1 MLRTNSVTI
10 NYGKNNI
17 IDNLSL
23 NIKKGSINTLIGTNG
38 CGKSTLL
45 KALSRNLKPKYGD
58 VYLNGNS
65 IFQMDTKLLAKEM
78 SILPQSPNA
87 PDDFTVFDLVSY
99 GRYPHLDWTAKLRK
113 EDIDII
119 NWAIELTKMEHLKDR
134 QVTTL
139 SGGERQRAWIAMA
152 LCQKP
157 NILLLDEPTTYLDIN
172 HQFEVLELVKKLNH
186 TMKLTIVMVLHD
198 LNQAARYSDKI
209 IVIKDG
215 DIYKQGNPKSIITK
229 EILHDVFNLDV
240 RILMDDYNDCPFFI
254 PLMHSNRYKNPLK
267 NISV

>member
-1 MLRTNSVTI
+1 MLKTNSVTI
-10 NYGKNNI
+10 NYGKNHV

-45 KALSRNLKPKYGD
+45 KALSRNLKPKHGD
-58 VYLNGNS
+58 VYLNSKS
-65 IFQMDTKLLAKEM
+65 IFQLDTKLLAKEM
-78 SILPQSPNA
+78 SILPQSPTA

-99 GRYPHLDWTAKLRK
+99 GRYPHLDWTSKLHE
-113 EDIDII
+113 EDLDII
-119 NWAIELTKMEHLKDR
+119 NWAINLTKMEHLKDR

-157 NILLLDEPTTYLDIN
+157 KILLLDEPTTYLDIS
-172 HQFEVLELVKKLNH
+172 HQFEVLELVKSLNK
-186 TMKLTIVMVLHD
+186 TMGLTIVMVLHD
-198 LNQAARYSDKI
+198 LNQAARYSDNI

-215 DIYKQGNPKSIITK
+215 NIYTQGSPKEIITSSTLN
-229 EILHDVFNLDV
+229 EVFNLDV
-240 RILMDDYNDCPFFI
+240 RIFMDEYNDCPFFI
-254 PLMHSNRYKNPLK
+254 PITK
-267 NISV
+267 SVTTY